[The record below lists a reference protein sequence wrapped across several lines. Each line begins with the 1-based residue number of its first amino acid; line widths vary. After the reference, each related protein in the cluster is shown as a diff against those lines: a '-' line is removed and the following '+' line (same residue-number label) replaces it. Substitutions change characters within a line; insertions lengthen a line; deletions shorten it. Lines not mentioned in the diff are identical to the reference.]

1 MPPPVQGRDITML
14 TELYTKISHFVGLK
28 LFVLGSQLAGFRIVT
43 MYQPEGNPYIQA
55 VHVAVNETQLNNS
68 MRSYVEQLDQT
79 Y

>member
-1 MPPPVQGRDITML
+1 ML
-14 TELYTKISHFVGLK
+14 SELYTKISHFVGLK

>member
-1 MPPPVQGRDITML
+1 ML
-14 TELYTKISHFVGLK
+14 SDLYTKISHFVGLK
-28 LFVLGSQLAGFRIVT
+28 LFVLWSQLTGFRIVT
-43 MYQPEGNPYIQA
+43 MYQPEGNSYIQA

>member
-1 MPPPVQGRDITML
+1 ML
-14 TELYTKISHFVGLK
+14 SDLYTKISHFVGLK
-28 LFVLGSQLAGFRIVT
+28 LFVLGSQLTGFRIVT